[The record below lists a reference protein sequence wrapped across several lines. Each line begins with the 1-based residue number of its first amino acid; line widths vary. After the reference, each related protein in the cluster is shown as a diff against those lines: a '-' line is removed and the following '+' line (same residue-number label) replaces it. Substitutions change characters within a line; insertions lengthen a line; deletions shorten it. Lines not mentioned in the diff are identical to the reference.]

1 MQEDGELV
9 GFDID
14 LLEAVVDE
22 TEYELGEWAT
32 FEFDSL
38 IPALTQNEEIDVI
51 AAAMTITEDRQ
62 ETIAFS
68 DPYWESDQAILV
80 REGGDFQPSAW
91 EDFGGVSVGAQS
103 GTTGADQVQSNL
115 VDPGLVAEDDYR
127 TYGSYVLAVEDL
139 ENENIDAV
147 VIDLPVAGDVRGQP
161 RRRNRVYRRDRRA
174 VRVRP
179 PAGRVGVPVGAERR
193 ARDRPRRRDVQR
205 DHEHLVRTGVGCRT
219 RRRSRSRRSTAR
231 RRGSA
236 VGRAGPAAHRLRL
249 AARRRGRG
257 LGVRLQQ
264 RRLPRRRRPVDD
276 WAHGRIDTPR
286 VRRWLSG
293 RRGRGVRR
301 RPLKRVVSAAGIVL
315 RGTPIVVILIVMYF
329 VVGVPQINLG
339 VASISSAMTAGILGL
354 GLRSAA
360 YQSQIFRATLSSVDD
375 GQLEAGRSIGL
386 SRFEAVRYVVVPQ
399 ALRRSIPGFQNEF
412 TIVLKDTSIVFAIG
426 LAELLTR
433 GYDLFSEQTTAV
445 LEVIL
450 FISAIYFVLTFTT
463 NRALD
468 RLGDYYAIPE
478 GSRRE

>member
-91 EDFGGVSVGAQS
+91 EDFEGVSVGAQS

-147 VIDLPVAGDVRGQP
+147 VIDLPVAETFAANRDVEIAFIEETGEQFGFGLRQGESEFQSALNDGLATVRDDGTYSGSRTPGSDRSRMSDPATLALAAVDSLGAAGAPSAAPGQP
-161 RRRNRVYRRDRRA
+161 LIDFVSRLVGEAADWEFVFSNADYLGVGA
-174 VRVRP
+174 LLTIGLTAASILLGFVVGF
-179 PAGRVGVPVGAERR
+179 PAG
-193 ARDRPRRRDVQR
+193 
-205 DHEHLVRTGVGCRT
+205 
-219 RRRSRSRRSTAR
+219 
-231 RRGSA
+231 A
-236 VGRAGPAAHRLRL
+236 VEVYGDG
-249 AARRRGRG
+249 
-257 LGVRLQQ
+257 
-264 RRLPRRRRPVDD
+264 
-276 WAHGRIDTPR
+276 
-286 VRRWLSG
+286 
-293 RRGRGVRR
+293 
-301 RPLKRVVSAAGIVL
+301 PLKRVVSAAGIVL